1 MTNSSEI
8 SNSGLY
14 ANITTHGFKNLK
26 YAIRQYSVGVYIDG
40 EHCMTEW
47 FDDLSKAVGFAE
59 GEGITNI
66 VFAKASSRYKE
77 VASCANTI

>member
-1 MTNSSEI
+1 MANSSEI
-8 SNSGLY
+8 SNNGLY
-14 ANITTHGFKNLK
+14 TNITTHGFKHLK
-26 YAIRQYSVGVYIDG
+26 YASRQYSVGVY
-40 EHCMTEW
+40 CMTEW

-77 VASCANTI
+77 IA